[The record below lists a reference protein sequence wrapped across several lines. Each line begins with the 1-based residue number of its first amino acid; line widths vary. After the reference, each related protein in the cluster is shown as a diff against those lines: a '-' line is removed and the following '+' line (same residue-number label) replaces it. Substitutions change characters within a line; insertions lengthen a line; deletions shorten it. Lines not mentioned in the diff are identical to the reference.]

1 MLAGFGDEFF
11 WGLFDV
17 VFVAK
22 TGLESVDFLAEF
34 QDAVFEVMFVLFE
47 NLGWNLEIDV
57 VVCDSKTETRDSGL
71 VNLRYARGLCEMLN
85 EQLVGIHELVVVEG
99 DWVGLGTWEILEM
112 AADIGD
118 DVDELVE
125 ALDLFGV
132 DLVWGRPL
140 GVDDHA
146 FGPAEGL
153 PDGFSDEWSEWMEHD
168 KDLLE
173 SGFEQWGVFP
183 EFFAFEEPVGV
194 FVPDEVIDEVAGFGK
209 TIVVEELLEL
219 LVGLVDLVADPIFAV
234 TGADDFFIGRIVVD
248 EVLDEA
254 RDVPEFVAE
263 VTAGN
268 DGVFAEGL
276 IHAGGAAS

>member
-11 WGLFDV
+11 WSLFDV
-17 VFVAK
+17 VFVAE

-34 QDAVFEVMFVLFE
+34 QNAVFEVVFVLFE

-57 VVCDSKTETRDSGL
+57 VVRDSKTEAGDIGL
-71 VNLRYARGLCEMLN
+71 VNLRYAWGFGEMLD

-99 DWVGLGTWEILEM
+99 DWVSLGTWEILEM
-112 AADIGD
+112 TADIGD

-132 DLVWGRPL
+132 DLVRGRPL

-173 SGFEQWGVFP
+173 SGFE
-183 EFFAFEEPVGV
+183 
-194 FVPDEVIDEVAGFGK
+194 
-209 TIVVEELLEL
+209 
-219 LVGLVDLVADPIFAV
+219 
-234 TGADDFFIGRIVVD
+234 
-248 EVLDEA
+248 
-254 RDVPEFVAE
+254 
-263 VTAGN
+263 
-268 DGVFAEGL
+268 
-276 IHAGGAAS
+276 